1 MGDYFNDVDDFHLMN
16 AAEEDGDPMSFNL
29 TDSSGIRS
37 TKFESTDFGTYSI
50 MLNGNEIGGPTLEQG
65 GVYDLLVAR
74 DPETNRIRANL
85 YTVTTPNSIHILWQ
99 VPQYFVITA
108 SEVMFSVT
116 GLEFSYSQ
124 APASMKSVLQA
135 AWLLTVAFG
144 NIIVIIVAEAKA
156 FNEQASEFFFF
167 AALMLL
173 DTLILIFLAWR
184 YVPRKVR
191 EEQSDSFPMNN
202 GLSNRNFKSDTEF

>member
-1 MGDYFNDVDDFHLMN
+1 MN
-16 AAEEDGDPMSFNL
+16 TAEEDGKPMSFNL
-29 TDSSGIRS
+29 TDSTGISS
-37 TKFESTDFGTYSI
+37 TEFHSMDFGTYSI
-50 MLNGNEIGGPTLEQG
+50 MLNGNEIGGPTLDQG
-65 GVYDLLVAR
+65 GVYNLLVAR
-74 DPETNRIRANL
+74 DPKTNRIRSNL

-156 FNEQASEFFFF
+156 FNDQASEFFMF
-167 AALMLL
+167 AVLMIV
-173 DTLILIFLAWR
+173 DMFIFMGLAWR
-184 YVPRKVR
+184 YVPRERQQNKDIAMDEKKGVA
-191 EEQSDSFPMNN
+191 NN
-202 GLSNRNFKSDTEF
+202 NFQA

>member
-29 TDSSGIRS
+29 TDSTGIRS

-74 DPETNRIRANL
+74 DPETNRIRSNL
-85 YTVTTPNSIHILWQ
+85 YTVTSPNSIHILWQ
-99 VPQYFVITA
+99 FPQYFVITA

-124 APASMKSVLQA
+124 APASMKSVVQA

-144 NIIVIIVAEAKA
+144 NIIVICVAKA
-156 FNEQASEFFFF
+156 KALDQASEFFMF
-167 AALMLL
+167 AILMMLDMFLL
-173 DTLILIFLAWR
+173 MFLAYR
-184 YVPRKVR
+184 YTPRNT
-191 EEQSDSFPMNN
+191 NN
-202 GLSNRNFKSDTEF
+202 QEGGMAMETSGVANNNFKNDTDM

>member
-1 MGDYFNDVDDFHLMN
+1 MG
-16 AAEEDGDPMSFNL
+16 
-29 TDSSGIRS
+29 
-37 TKFESTDFGTYSI
+37 K
-50 MLNGNEIGGPTLEQG
+50 
-65 GVYDLLVAR
+65 
-74 DPETNRIRANL
+74 TNRIRSNL

-144 NIIVIIVAEAKA
+144 NIIVILVAEAKA

-184 YVPRKVR
+184 YVPR
-191 EEQSDSFPMNN
+191 
-202 GLSNRNFKSDTEF
+202 

>member
-1 MGDYFNDVDDFHLMN
+1 MN
-16 AAEEDGDPMSFNL
+16 TAEEDGKPMSFNL
-29 TDSSGIRS
+29 TDSTGISS
-37 TKFESTDFGTYSI
+37 TEFHSMDFGTYSI
-50 MLNGNEIGGPTLEQG
+50 MLNGNEIGGPTLDQG
-65 GVYDLLVAR
+65 GVYNLLVAR
-74 DPETNRIRANL
+74 DPKTNRIRSNL

-144 NIIVIIVAEAKA
+144 NIIVICVAEAKL
-156 FNEQASEFFFF
+156 FSEQASEFFMF
-167 AALMLL
+167 AGLMLI
-173 DTLILIFLAWR
+173 DTLIFMFLAWR
-184 YVPRKVR
+184 YVPRKQT
-191 EEQSDSFPMNN
+191 EETSSDDFQM
-202 GLSNRNFKSDTEF
+202 K